1 MIHKVHKKML
11 KEGNIVPIFLNWQEQ
26 KEFRGNAELISR
38 VTFMENP
45 EEVKEYEFA
54 EIGSNLQYR
63 KKEKVSVVY
72 SYQRWVI
79 SFVDGPMQGFRT
91 SVNISYYKKTLY
103 GRQDYDE

>member
-11 KEGNIVPIFLNWQEQ
+11 KEGNIVPIFLNWKDQ
-26 KEFRGNAELISR
+26 KEFRGNAMLINR
-38 VTFMENP
+38 IKDKEP
-45 EEVKEYEFA
+45 DEDVKEYEFA

>member
-11 KEGNIVPIFLNWQEQ
+11 KEGNIIPIFLNWRDQ
-26 KEFRGNAELISR
+26 KDFRGNAILINR
-38 VTFMENP
+38 IADKEP
-45 EEVKEYEFA
+45 EEDVKEYEFI
-54 EIGSNLQYR
+54 EIGSNLQHR

-79 SFVDGPMQGFRT
+79 SFVDGSMQGFRT